1 MTIREI
7 LRLSDPLKAL
17 MDQKVS
23 FQLAYKLSRIA
34 EITDKNIAFA
44 QEKYK
49 TLVDQY
55 KDPEKSNDEQFTVKS
70 EYIDEFN
77 AKTRELDAVEISEEI
92 PKLKMDELNGTEL
105 TPSQVMSLMP
115 IITE

>member
-7 LRLSDPLKAL
+7 LRLSEPLKAL

-34 EITDKNIAFA
+34 EIVDKNIAFA
-44 QEKYK
+44 QEKYR

-55 KDPEKSNDEQFTVKS
+55 KDPEKSDSEQFTVKP
-70 EYIDEFN
+70 ECVNEFN
-77 AKTRELDAVEISEEI
+77 TKAQELDAVEISEEI
-92 PKLKMDELNGTEL
+92 PKLKMDELNGIEL

>member
-7 LRLSDPLKAL
+7 LRLSEPLKAL

-34 EITDKNIAFA
+34 EIVDKNIAFA
-44 QEKYK
+44 QEKYR

-55 KDPEKSNDEQFTVKS
+55 KDPEKSDNEQFTVKL
-70 EYIDEFN
+70 DCVNEFN
-77 AKTRELDAVEISEEI
+77 AKAQELDAVEISEEI
-92 PKLKMDELNGTEL
+92 PKLKMDELNGIEL